1 MHAHAQPAPP
11 DEMMGRMDDDA
22 LWQALRAADEQA
34 FRMLFQ
40 RHSRAV
46 YNLAF
51 RHASSWA
58 TAEEATQACFS
69 GIWRRAAAGTL
80 PEVAHGVVRAWLCAV
95 GRNEARNLARSDGR
109 RLRLVGR
116 VAQQPREDRHDNVED
131 WVAHEESMRRINHV
145 LDRLPD
151 AQRQVVEL
159 VAWSGCPMA
168 EVGEALGVPVGT
180 VKSRLARAR
189 ATLATTEVAHLLGEE
204 N

>member
-1 MHAHAQPAPP
+1 
-11 DEMMGRMDDDA
+11 MMVLMDDDT
-22 LWQALRAADEQA
+22 LWEDLRTGDEAA
-34 FRMLFQ
+34 FRRLFE

-46 YNLAF
+46 YNVAF
-51 RHASSWA
+51 RHAASWA
-58 TAEEATQACFS
+58 TAEEATQLCFA
-69 GIWRRAAAGTL
+69 GVWRRASAGTL
-80 PEVAHGVVRAWLCAV
+80 SRVHPGAVRAWLCAV
-95 GRNEARNLARSDGR
+95 GRNEARNLVRSAGR
-109 RLRLVGR
+109 RLRLVER
-116 VAQQPREDRHDNVED
+116 IEAQPAATAADNVGQ
-131 WVAHEESMRRINHV
+131 WLAHEESMHRINHV

-159 VAWSGCPMA
+159 VAWSGCTMA

>member
-80 PEVAHGVVRAWLCAV
+80 PNLTGV
-95 GRNEARNLARSDGR
+95 GQEYEPPEHPE
-109 RLRLVGR
+109 LRLDGTDVLR
-116 VAQQPREDRHDNVED
+116 V
-131 WVAHEESMRRINHV
+131 S
-145 LDRLPD
+145 
-151 AQRQVVEL
+151 
-159 VAWSGCPMA
+159 A
-168 EVGEALGVPVGT
+168 E
-180 VKSRLARAR
+180 RLAR
-189 ATLATTEVAHLLGEE
+189 LVLGED
-204 N
+204 